1 MLINKLIKGSVL
13 SLSLLSLIASTA
25 EAAETSP
32 PNIVFILADDLGYGQ
47 LGATGHT
54 IIKTPNLD
62 ELAAKGINFSQAYS
76 GSTVCS
82 PSRISLLTGRD
93 SRLLYANNNAISI
106 RNSDVTLA
114 QVLQQG
120 GYKTALFGKYGVG
133 SKVGVNDPLTM
144 GFDYWYGFMHNID
157 AHRRYPEYLY
167 S

>member
-1 MLINKLIKGSVL
+1 
-13 SLSLLSLIASTA
+13 
-25 EAAETSP
+25 
-32 PNIVFILADDLGYGQ
+32 
-47 LGATGHT
+47 
-54 IIKTPNLD
+54 
-62 ELAAKGINFSQAYS
+62 LAAKGINFSQAYS

-120 GYKTALFGKYGVG
+120 GYEPALFVKFGVG

-167 S
+167 RNNVKEKVEANAKGNKGAYSEELFAQEAVSYIGKKHDILPRVMICDSGRTES